1 MGIDFETAIAMQKI
15 CTGETIELK
24 RGKIVG
30 EVIDIDKIV
39 KNFKEDRAAECREF
53 YDKMVNDNETKM
65 YDVLFYSLME
75 VYVIYLV
82 RCTYYN
88 VILVGSVQ
96 ERSVVDKV
104 SQQELPLETLH
115 AVY

>member
-39 KNFKEDRAAECREF
+39 KNFKEDRAAEGR
-53 YDKMVNDNETKM
+53 
-65 YDVLFYSLME
+65 
-75 VYVIYLV
+75 
-82 RCTYYN
+82 
-88 VILVGSVQ
+88 
-96 ERSVVDKV
+96 
-104 SQQELPLETLH
+104 
-115 AVY
+115 